1 MTLIRDP
8 QLVRKNLYALLG
20 FYLFSIFLLAIA
32 WEFKLESVAMQLL
45 ELPYDGDFETAERWR
60 FVLTSTGFAVLAMV
74 VPFILLK
81 RLVNRLHLSYNN
93 LIVAQAHSDSLARH
107 DPLSGLLNRRVFH
120 EQLVS
125 RLEQPGVKT
134 AVFLLDLDKFKNIN
148 DIHGH
153 AAGDVAICAVA
164 DTLRKATAGWQ
175 GAVARLGG
183 DEFTFAVTG
192 DFTHLELATL
202 AEEVLIKIAR
212 ADIGLPGLSLSATLG
227 IAVSPLDGTA
237 AETLLQRADS
247 AMYRGKNFGRAAF
260 NFYEAS
266 FEQEQREQMRFEQ
279 ELRQAIEERQI
290 QPFYQPIV
298 SLPEQRLEGFELL
311 ARWVHPERGIVMPQD
326 FIPLTE
332 QLGLIKLLTESL
344 LLQAFTEARE
354 WPNTLTLAVNVTS
367 SMIES
372 NEFPEWLEDLAR
384 RGNFPLSHLEVEV
397 TENALVANVGSAR
410 LNLERL
416 RAMGVTVSLDDFG
429 TGYSGLYHLTQL
441 AIDKIKI
448 DRSFFDTSLDNQNE
462 MVKAILALGKSL
474 RMQITAEGVE
484 HEQLADWLAKH
495 QCDFAQ
501 GYLFGRALPAAKV
514 TALMA
519 TDLTAGQLRASEE
532 RADSSGEAA
541 GHLLHEHT
549 ANQR

>member
-1 MTLIRDP
+1 MTFIRNP
-8 QLVRKNLYALLG
+8 QLARNNLYALLI

-32 WEFKLESVAMQLL
+32 WEFKLEAVAMELL
-45 ELPYDGDFETAERWR
+45 GLPYDGDFETSERWR
-60 FVLTSTGFAVLAMV
+60 FILTSTGFAVLAMV
-74 VPFILLK
+74 VPFILLR
-81 RLVNRLHLSYNN
+81 RLVNRLNLSYNN
-93 LIVAQAHSDSLARH
+93 LVVAQAHSDSLARH

-125 RLEQPGVKT
+125 RLEQQDVKT
-134 AVFLLDLDKFKNIN
+134 AVFLIDLDKFKAIN
-148 DIHGH
+148 DTHGH
-153 AAGDVAICAVA
+153 AAGDGAICAVA
-164 DTLRKATAGWQ
+164 DTLRGATAGWH
-175 GAVARLGG
+175 AALARLGG
-183 DEFTFAVTG
+183 DEFALAVTG
-192 DFTHLELATL
+192 NFSRLELAKL
-202 AEEVLIKIAR
+202 AENILTQIAS
-212 ADIGLPGLSLSATLG
+212 AVTGLPGVAFSATLG
-227 IAVSPLDGTA
+227 IAVSPLDGTS

-247 AMYRGKNFGRAAF
+247 AMYRGKNGGRAVF

-266 FEQEQREQMRFEQ
+266 FEQEQLERMRFEQ
-279 ELRQAIEERQI
+279 ELRQAIDERHI

-298 SLPEQRLEGFELL
+298 SLPEQQLVGFELL
-311 ARWVHPERGIVMPQD
+311 ARWVHPERGILMPQD

-332 QLGLIKLLTESL
+332 QLGLIKQLTESL

-354 WPNTLTLAVNVTS
+354 WPGTLTLAVNVTS

-372 NEFPEWLEDLAR
+372 IDFPEWLKHLAF
-384 RGNFPLSHLEVEV
+384 RGNFPLSRLEVEV

-416 RAMGVTVSLDDFG
+416 RAIGVSVALDDFG

-448 DRSFFDTSLDNQNE
+448 DRSFFDTSLDNQSE

-484 HEQLADWLAKH
+484 HEQLADWLARH
-495 QCDFAQ
+495 ECDFAQ
-501 GYLFGRALPAAKV
+501 GYLFGRALPLAQV

-519 TDLTAGQLRASEE
+519 TDQTAGPLRAS
-532 RADSSGEAA
+532 
-541 GHLLHEHT
+541 
-549 ANQR
+549 